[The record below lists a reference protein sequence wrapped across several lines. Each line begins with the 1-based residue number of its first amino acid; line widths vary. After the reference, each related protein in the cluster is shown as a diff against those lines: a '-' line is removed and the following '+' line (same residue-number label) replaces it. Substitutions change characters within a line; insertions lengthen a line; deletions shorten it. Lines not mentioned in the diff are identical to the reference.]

1 MSHSAG
7 RRHSHSDVL
16 YQFRRLDKSGSGRI
30 SVKTLGGVF
39 ELLGI
44 PELDTLA
51 AIRGA
56 GCSSDNGDVDYN
68 KLLMWIWNGEVAS
81 SENAAGTQAAAP
93 RSEATQITAR
103 LKELKAER
111 EQLQESLRV
120 HQG

>member
-30 SVKTLGGVF
+30 SVKTLRCVF
-39 ELLGI
+39 EVLGI
-44 PELDTLA
+44 PELDTLT

-56 GCSSDNGDVDYN
+56 RCSSDSGDVDYN
-68 KLLMWIWNGEVAS
+68 KLITWIWDAEVAS
-81 SENAAGTQAAAP
+81 SGHATGAPAAAP
-93 RSEATQITAR
+93 KSEATQITAR